1 MEKQATK
8 FYTGQG
14 DKGLTALTPA
24 SQVSKADE
32 RVAAV
37 GAVEEIVSALGLVK
51 TATACPVFRGKLE
64 RIQKTLRTL
73 SLGLRD
79 PRSGKYVFSAEELS
93 FLESDMDTMLASVPA
108 AALTETLP
116 GGNPQ
121 SAHLDVAHTTARR
134 AEREV
139 IAMDRRYAVPPVCK
153 QYLNRLSDYLLVAA
167 RYSDH
172 LFEKAEAEGKTP
184 APVAPASPVA
194 VTPAAREA
202 ALRPDSVSVGA
213 SAPAPSVGAQ
223 GTNTEALVAEVLVA
237 EVLARLGGAPVLD
250 LARAKTIIET
260 VEARAKELGKAAV
273 IAVCNAEGNPIA
285 VQVMDGAFLV
295 SYEVAVKKAYT
306 AVAVKMS
313 TMELSAL
320 CQPGGTFYGL
330 QAMDKVVTF
339 GGGVPL
345 YRGGAIVGGLGV
357 SGGTGEEDHEL
368 ALFGAAVF
376 QTL

>member
-1 MEKQATK
+1 MEKRDTK

-37 GAVEEIVSALGLVK
+37 GAVEEIVSALGVVK
-51 TATACPVFRGKLE
+51 TATSCPIFRGKVE

-73 SLGLRD
+73 ALGLRD
-79 PRSGKYVFSAEELS
+79 PRSGKYVFSAEEMS
-93 FLESDMDTMLASVPA
+93 FLESDMDTMLAAIPA
-108 AALTETLP
+108 DALTDALP

-121 SAHLDVAHTTARR
+121 SAYLDVAHTTTRR
-134 AEREV
+134 AERELV
-139 IAMDRRYAVPPVCK
+139 AMDRRYAAPAAFK
-153 QYLNRLSDYLLVAA
+153 QYLNRLADYLLVAA

-172 LFEKAEAEGKTP
+172 LQAKAEAEKPAAPTP
-184 APVAPASPVA
+184 APQPAVAPQ
-194 VTPAAREA
+194 T
-202 ALRPDSVSVGA
+202 SVSA
-213 SAPAPSVGAQ
+213 TANS
-223 GTNTEALVAEVLVA
+223 TDALVAEI
-237 EVLARLGGAPVLD
+237 LARLGGPKVLD
-250 LARAKTIIET
+250 LDRAKRLIEA
-260 VEARAKELGKAAV
+260 VESRAKEQGKRAV
-273 IAVCNAEGNPIA
+273 VAVCNPEGNPVA
-285 VQVMDGAFLV
+285 VHVMDGAFLV

-330 QAMDKVVTF
+330 QALDKVITF
-339 GGGVPL
+339 GGGIPL
-345 YRGGAIVGGLGV
+345 YHDGVIVGGLGV
-357 SGGTGEEDHEL
+357 SGGTGEEDHDL
-368 ALFGAAVF
+368 ALYGAAVF

>member
-1 MEKQATK
+1 MGFRRQAKKDRYSMEKKEAK

-37 GAVEEIVSALGLVK
+37 GAVEEIVSSLGTVK
-51 TATACPVFRGKLE
+51 TATECPIFRGKLE
-64 RIQKTLRTL
+64 RIQRTLRTL
-73 SLGLRD
+73 SQGLRD
-79 PRSGKYVFSAEELS
+79 PRSGKYTFSKEEID
-93 FLESDMDTMLASVPA
+93 FLESDMDKMLERVTPESIAD
-108 AALTETLP
+108 TLP

-121 SAHLDVAHTTARR
+121 SAALDVAHTTTRR
-134 AEREV
+134 AERDV
-139 IAMDRRYAVPPVCK
+139 IAMDRRYAVPPTFK

-167 RYSDH
+167 RYSDY
-172 LFEKAEAEGKTP
+172 LFEKAKAEKPAAT
-184 APVAPASPVA
+184 APVA
-194 VTPAAREA
+194 
-202 ALRPDSVSVGA
+202 
-213 SAPAPSVGAQ
+213 APAPAPLSAPVPASNAASS
-223 GTNTEALVAEVLVA
+223 TDALVA
-237 EVLARLGGAPVLD
+237 EVLARLGGSRMVD
-250 LARAKTIIET
+250 LEKAKKLIAAVEERAKTQ
-260 VEARAKELGKAAV
+260 GKHAV

-285 VQVMDGAFLV
+285 VHVMDGAFLV

-330 QAMDKVVTF
+330 QALDKVITF
-339 GGGVPL
+339 GGGIPL
-345 YRGGAIVGGLGV
+345 YSDGAIVGGLGV
-357 SGGTGEEDHEL
+357 SGGTGEEDHDL
-368 ALFGAAVF
+368 ALYGAAVF

>member
-1 MEKQATK
+1 MPNYGLFDIGKKKDGYSMDKKQAK

-14 DKGLTALTPA
+14 DKGLTTLTPA

-32 RVAAV
+32 RIAAV
-37 GAVEEIVSALGLVK
+37 GSVEEIVSALGTVK
-51 TATACPVFRGKLE
+51 TATPCPIFRGKVE

-79 PRSGKYVFSAEELS
+79 PRSGKFVFSAEEIA
-93 FLESDMDTMLASVPA
+93 FLESDMDEMLSHLSPE
-108 AALTETLP
+108 ALNETLP
-116 GGNPQ
+116 GGNKQ
-121 SAHLDVAHTTARR
+121 SAFLDVAHTTTRR
-134 AEREV
+134 AERDV
-139 IAMDRRYAVPPVCK
+139 IAMDRRYAVPPAFK

-172 LFEKAEAEGKTP
+172 LHEKAEAE
-184 APVAPASPVA
+184 APA
-194 VTPAAREA
+194 
-202 ALRPDSVSVGA
+202 
-213 SAPAPSVGAQ
+213 APAPSAVIPVSTPAV
-223 GTNTEALVAEVLVA
+223 TPTAADALVA
-237 EVLARLGGAPVLD
+237 EVLARLGGPKVMD
-250 LARAKTIIET
+250 LERAKGIIAA
-260 VEARAKELGKAAV
+260 VEARAKEQGKHAV

-285 VQVMDGAFLV
+285 VHVMDGAFLV

-330 QAMDKVVTF
+330 QALERVITF
-339 GGGVPL
+339 GGGIPL
-345 YRGGAIVGGLGV
+345 YCDGVIVGGLGV
-357 SGGTGEEDHEL
+357 SGGTGEEDHDL

>member
-1 MEKQATK
+1 MHMEKQTSK

-32 RVAAV
+32 RIVAV
-37 GAVEEIVSALGLVK
+37 GAVEEIISALGLVK
-51 TATACPVFRGKLE
+51 TATACSVFRGKLE

-73 SLGLRD
+73 SRGLRD
-79 PRSGKYVFSAEELS
+79 PRSGKYVFSAEEIG
-93 FLESDMDTMLASVPA
+93 FLESDMDTMLASIPA
-108 AALTETLP
+108 ADLTEALP

-121 SAHLDVAHTTARR
+121 SAHLDVAHTTCRR

-139 IAMDRRYAVPPVCK
+139 IAMDRRYAASPVCK

-172 LFEKAEAEGKTP
+172 LAAATAADTAGAQDTV
-184 APVAPASPVA
+184 PVSPV
-194 VTPAAREA
+194 AREA
-202 ALRPDSVSVGA
+202 ARTVDPASVA
-213 SAPAPSVGAQ
+213 SPARSAQ
-223 GTNTEALVAEVLVA
+223 SANTEALVA
-237 EVLARLGGAPVLD
+237 EVLARLGGGASLD
-250 LARAKTIIET
+250 LACAKTIIEA
-260 VEARAKELGKAAV
+260 VEIRAREQGKAAV
-273 IAVCNAEGNPIA
+273 VAVCNAEGNPIA

-295 SYEVAVKKAYT
+295 SYDVAVKKAYT

-313 TMELSAL
+313 TMELSTL

-330 QAMDKVVTF
+330 QALDKVITF

-345 YRGGAIVGGLGV
+345 YRNGVIVGGLGV

-368 ALFGAAVF
+368 ATFGAAV
-376 QTL
+376 LAAL